1 MVSYRLVWFAGGVLA
16 GLSVAAALFLWLFGW

>member
-1 MVSYRLVWFAGGVLA
+1 MDYRIVCFAGGFLA